1 MPDRS
6 PTAYDVTLCVEN
18 LRAALALHDITLPSL
33 RADLPSFAG
42 GYAPPAGL
50 VALGNCNTAT
60 AHALATALQRTA
72 AER

>member
-1 MPDRS
+1 MSDQS

-18 LRAALALHDITLPSL
+18 LRTALALHDITLPSL

-42 GYAPPAGL
+42 GYTSPAGL

-60 AHALATALQRTA
+60 AHALATALQK
-72 AER
+72 AEAE